1 VKGEISLFTILTSDF
16 FMSIDLVDKAAA
28 RTRVPLLSMMPAG
41 RPSSRPSSPRPSS
54 MMEVSG
60 PAIAEVL
67 SEKMGLPREIVQGP
81 HPFAPLPLGEGNRV
95 RVLLSLEAE
104 LKERIKGQDEAI
116 DCVGRRLMMA
126 QAGIA
131 ERRGP
136 LAVFLFL
143 GPTGVGKT
151 ETARQLAVHLFG
163 SESQMI
169 RLDMSEY
176 MEEHSAAIRKATVQS
191 SSCKMQSSK

>member
-1 VKGEISLFTILTSDF
+1 
-16 FMSIDLVDKAAA
+16 MSIDLVDKAAA
-28 RTRVPLLSMMPAG
+28 RTRVPLLSMMPGG
-41 RPSSRPSSPRPSS
+41 RPSARPSSSRPSS

-60 PAIAEVL
+60 QAIAEVL
-67 SEKMGLPREIVQGP
+67 SEKMGLPLEIVLGAGQG
-81 HPFAPLPLGEGNRV
+81 AKLRELRRVKGEGRI
-95 RVLLSLEAE
+95 SPFTIHTSDFFGGAE
-104 LKERIKGQDEAI
+104 LKEQIKGQDEAI

-131 ERRGP
+131 QRRGP

-151 ETARQLAVHLFG
+151 ETARQLAAHLFG

-176 MEEHSAAIRKATVQS
+176 MEEHSTAIRKATVQS